1 MSVETTAGS
10 GPAQVQPSVNCWR
23 LLGSAM
29 QAVAM
34 QVAETLD
41 YSYTPPSFKDF
52 RPPYVIT
59 PSLVGVELIS
69 GVLMDVHEE
78 ENVEDML
85 LALAVVGG
93 RLRQLNC
100 PKVPVFYG
108 DRVHHNQHI
117 ARVLRIKLGVGGP
130 PTLGEGISMMADCR
144 PKANLLVILTDNSD
158 PDADWGEIAYGA
170 SVVAGVLGD
179 RPPAPKWIKTVHL
192 YPEHDSGVVRTA
204 RIVR

>member
-59 PSLVGVELIS
+59 PSLVGVELVS

-108 DRVHHNQHI
+108 DRVHHN
-117 ARVLRIKLGVGGP
+117 LRGERGGGGAGRP
-130 PTLGEGISMMADCR
+130 PTSSEMDQDRAPVPRARQRGRAYC
-144 PKANLLVILTDNSD
+144 
-158 PDADWGEIAYGA
+158 PD
-170 SVVAGVLGD
+170 
-179 RPPAPKWIKTVHL
+179 
-192 YPEHDSGVVRTA
+192 RTLNP
-204 RIVR
+204 